1 MKKEIKF
8 GEEARTGILRGVE
21 TLSRTVG
28 STLGPAGRNVIFD
41 NGFGYPLVT
50 KDGVTVARQIEVAD
64 KWEDIG
70 VQMVLQVAN
79 RTCDEAGD
87 GTTSATV
94 LAHAI
99 LREGMRFLASGM
111 NAIDIQRSLDA
122 AAKKVVADIEE
133 HYRVEVGTDPQKI
146 LDIANVS
153 SNWDTETATIVRDA
167 VLAVGVD
174 GALNVVDSKG
184 YETTLKVIDGL
195 RFDRGFLSPY
205 FINNAAAA
213 TVEMNDPYIM
223 LFKGTLSDGMGMVPL
238 LEQLSRE
245 QASLLIIADGYEPEV
260 LSMLVAN
267 KQRGTLKVAAIKAPH
282 YKDMRLDTMEDMA
295 VLFGTTY
302 IDVSFGDKALTELGL
317 SDLGRCKRVVL
328 TGKSTTIIG
337 GNGREEEIEKRI
349 AELKD
354 LREDENATDVAR
366 ENAKLRIKQI
376 QSKVAVISVGGASD
390 IETNER
396 RDRIDDTILATR
408 AAIEDGIVP
417 GGSYCYIKASAN
429 LGDSVGECILRKAL
443 LAPFKKLMENAGRE
457 EESGKYIS
465 LIRDSEQPAFGL
477 NIKTMEMGNLL
488 EGGVVDP
495 WKVSKAALLN
505 AVSVAGMMLTTDA
518 VVTVASNQGGEITN
532 VVAPSMP
539 SM

>member
-8 GEEARTGILRGVE
+8 GEDARTGIMRGVS
-21 TLSRTVG
+21 TLARTVG

-50 KDGVTVARQIEVAD
+50 KDGVTVARQIEVSD

-99 LREGMRFLASGM
+99 LREGMRFLAGGM

-122 AAKKVVADIEE
+122 AAKKVVSIIEE
-133 HYRVEVGTDPQKI
+133 NYRVEVGSDPQKI

-184 YETTLKVIDGL
+184 YDTTLKIIDGL

-205 FINNAAAA
+205 FINNAASSS
-213 TVEMNDPYIM
+213 VEMNDPYIM
-223 LFKGTLSDGMGMVPL
+223 IFKGTLSDGRGLVPL

-245 QASLLIIADGYEPEV
+245 QANLLIIADAYEPEV

-282 YKDMRLDTMEDMA
+282 YKDMRLDSMEDISI
-295 VLFGTTY
+295 LFGTTY
-302 IDVSFGDKALTELGL
+302 IDVSFGDKALTELSL
-317 SDLGRCKRVVL
+317 SDLGRCKRVVI
-328 TGKSTTIIG
+328 TGKTTTIIG
-337 GNGREEEIEKRI
+337 GKGSQEDVDRRI
-349 AELKD
+349 AELKA
-354 LREDENATDVAR
+354 LRDDENATEVAR
-366 ENAKLRIKQI
+366 ENAKLRIKQL

-390 IETNER
+390 IETNEK

-417 GGSYCYIKASAN
+417 GGSYCYIKASQK
-429 LGDSVGECILRKAL
+429 LGDTVGESILRKAL

-465 LIRDSEQPAFGL
+465 IIKDSTEEALGL
-477 NIKTMEMGNLL
+477 NIKTMEVCNLL
-488 EGGVVDP
+488 ENGIVDP

-518 VVTVASNQGGEITN
+518 VVTVASQGNETTN
-532 VVAPSMP
+532 VVNPPLPTM
-539 SM
+539 

>member
-8 GEEARTGILRGVE
+8 GEDARTGIMRGVS
-21 TLSRTVG
+21 TLARTVG

-50 KDGVTVARQIEVAD
+50 KDGVTVARQIEVSD

-99 LREGMRFLASGM
+99 LREGMRFLAGGM

-122 AAKKVVADIEE
+122 AAKKVVSIIEE
-133 HYRVEVGTDPQKI
+133 NYRVEVGSDPQKI

-184 YETTLKVIDGL
+184 YDTTLKIIDGL

-205 FINNAAAA
+205 FINNAASSS
-213 TVEMNDPYIM
+213 VEMNDPYIM
-223 LFKGTLSDGMGMVPL
+223 IFKGTLSDGRGLVPL

-245 QASLLIIADGYEPEV
+245 QANLLVIADAYEPEV
-260 LSMLVAN
+260 LAMLVAN

-282 YKDMRLDTMEDMA
+282 YKDMRLDSMEDISI
-295 VLFGTTY
+295 LFGTTY
-302 IDVSFGDKALTELGL
+302 IDVSFGDKALTELSL
-317 SDLGRCKRVVL
+317 SDLGRCKRVVI
-328 TGKSTTIIG
+328 TGKTTTIIG
-337 GNGREEEIEKRI
+337 GKGSQEDVDRRI
-349 AELKD
+349 AELKA
-354 LREDENATDVAR
+354 LRDDENATEVAR
-366 ENAKLRIKQI
+366 ENAKLRIKQL

-390 IETNER
+390 IETNEK

-417 GGSYCYIKASAN
+417 GGSYCYIKASQK
-429 LGDSVGECILRKAL
+429 LGDTVGESILRKAL

-465 LIRDSEQPAFGL
+465 IIKDSTEEALGL
-477 NIKTMEMGNLL
+477 NIKTMEVCNLL
-488 EGGVVDP
+488 ENGIVDP

-518 VVTVASNQGGEITN
+518 VVTVASQGNETTN
-532 VVAPSMP
+532 VVNPPLPTM
-539 SM
+539 

>member
-8 GEEARTGILRGVE
+8 GEDARTGIMRGVS
-21 TLSRTVG
+21 TLARTVG

-50 KDGVTVARQIEVAD
+50 KDGVTVARQIEVSD

-99 LREGMRFLASGM
+99 LREGMRFLAGGM

-122 AAKKVVADIEE
+122 AAKKVVSIIEE
-133 HYRVEVGTDPQKI
+133 NYRVEVGSDPQKI

-184 YETTLKVIDGL
+184 YDTTLKIIDGL

-205 FINNAAAA
+205 FINNAASSS
-213 TVEMNDPYIM
+213 VEMNDPYIM
-223 LFKGTLSDGMGMVPL
+223 IFKGTLSDGRGLVPL

-245 QASLLIIADGYEPEV
+245 QANLLVIADAYEPEV
-260 LSMLVAN
+260 LAMLVAN

-282 YKDMRLDTMEDMA
+282 YKDMRLDSMEDISI
-295 VLFGTTY
+295 LFGTTY
-302 IDVSFGDKALTELGL
+302 IDVSFGDKALTELSL
-317 SDLGRCKRVVL
+317 SDLGRCKRVVI
-328 TGKSTTIIG
+328 TGKTTTIIG
-337 GNGREEEIEKRI
+337 GKGSQEEVDRRI
-349 AELKD
+349 AELKA
-354 LREDENATDVAR
+354 LRDDENATEVAR
-366 ENAKLRIKQI
+366 ENAKLRIKQL

-390 IETNER
+390 IETNEK

-417 GGSYCYIKASAN
+417 GGSYCYIKASQK
-429 LGDSVGECILRKAL
+429 LGDTVGESILRKAL

-465 LIRDSEQPAFGL
+465 IIKDSTEEALGL
-477 NIKTMEMGNLL
+477 NIKTMEVCNLL
-488 EGGVVDP
+488 ENGIVDP

-518 VVTVASNQGGEITN
+518 VVTVASQGNETTN
-532 VVAPSMP
+532 VVNPPLPTM
-539 SM
+539 